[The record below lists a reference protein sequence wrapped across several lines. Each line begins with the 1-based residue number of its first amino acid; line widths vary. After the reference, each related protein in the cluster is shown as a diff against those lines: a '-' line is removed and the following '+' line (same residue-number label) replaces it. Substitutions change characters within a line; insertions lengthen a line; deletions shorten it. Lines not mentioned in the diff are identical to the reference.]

1 LLQALENHV
10 RRFFSDHEITVQ
22 TWPEGPILTVQPE
35 FRVIRAAPGPR
46 IGLWSYTS
54 IGGATLQEGALEF
67 CIHAEHADDRFVEL
81 LAMCVHY
88 HRSEALGFGHTFP
101 VGEPWVDGSTC
112 DHTLVSH
119 PYPLGPEFE
128 ICDLDEGHAYIAW
141 LLPITAA
148 EREFKIS
155 HGLEAL
161 ESRFESEKIPYWNLQ
176 RPSVV

>member
-1 LLQALENHV
+1 
-10 RRFFSDHEITVQ
+10 
-22 TWPEGPILTVQPE
+22 
-35 FRVIRAAPGPR
+35 VIRAAPGPR

-101 VGEPWVDGSTC
+101 VGE
-112 DHTLVSH
+112 
-119 PYPLGPEFE
+119 
-128 ICDLDEGHAYIAW
+128 
-141 LLPITAA
+141 
-148 EREFKIS
+148 FKIA

-161 ESRFESEKIPYWNLQ
+161 ERRFESEKIPYWNLQ
-176 RPSVV
+176 RASVV